1 MATVIDAEPEA
12 PKVFISYSWD
22 DEEHRQWVQG
32 SATRLRADG
41 VDVELD
47 RWRVGLG
54 GLLPEFMERAV
65 RGNDYILVVC
75 TPHYKERSDSC
86 VGGVGYEGD
95 IMAAEVLSER
105 NNSKFVPVLRKGNW
119 RSALPS
125 WLLRKAGVDLR
136 GTRYSEEEYER
147 LVDALHGRVPRRS
160 QCSYLPWL
168 W

>member
-1 MATVIDAEPEA
+1 LIDSDPEA

-32 SATRLRADG
+32 FATRLWADG

-54 GLLPEFMERAV
+54 DPLPECMERAV
-65 RGNDYILVVC
+65 RGNDYVLVVC
-75 TPHYKERSDSC
+75 TPHYKERSDNR

-125 WLLRKAGVDLR
+125 
-136 GTRYSEEEYER
+136 
-147 LVDALHGRVPRRS
+147 
-160 QCSYLPWL
+160 
-168 W
+168 